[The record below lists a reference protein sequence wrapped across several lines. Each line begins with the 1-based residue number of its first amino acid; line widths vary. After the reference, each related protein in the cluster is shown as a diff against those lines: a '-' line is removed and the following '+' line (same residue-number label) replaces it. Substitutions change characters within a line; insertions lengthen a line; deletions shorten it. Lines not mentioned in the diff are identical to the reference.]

1 MMCVAAMCW
10 GIWTLRNKVT
20 FDNHVVRSPVEAI
33 FTVCSFMLY
42 WAGLLKGADKDVFQ
56 GGVRVLMKE
65 ATTLAR
71 QMKPVTDELG
81 TEQATGV

>member
-1 MMCVAAMCW
+1 MHCCCVL
-10 GIWTLRNKVT
+10 GHLDLEEQST
-20 FDNHVVRSPVEAI
+20 FDGHAVRSLVEAV

-42 WAGLLKGADKDVFQ
+42 WAGLLKDADKDVFQ

-71 QMKPVTDELG
+71 QMKLVAATMG
-81 TEQATGV
+81 TGLATGA